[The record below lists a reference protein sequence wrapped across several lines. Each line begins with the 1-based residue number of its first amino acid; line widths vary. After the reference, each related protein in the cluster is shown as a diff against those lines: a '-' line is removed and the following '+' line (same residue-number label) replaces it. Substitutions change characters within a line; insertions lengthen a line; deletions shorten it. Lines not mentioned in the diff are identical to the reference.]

1 MLFDLNQVGSD
12 DSVHSFKIKM
22 QAYNIGSGGD
32 KLSVNRFAGVDCA
45 GDATTVADGS
55 VWVQSRWG

>member
-12 DSVHSFKIKM
+12 DNPYSFKVKM
-22 QAYNIGSGGD
+22 QAYNIGARGD
-32 KLSVNRFAGVDCA
+32 KLSVNRFAGMDCA

-55 VWVQSRWG
+55 VWVSERWG